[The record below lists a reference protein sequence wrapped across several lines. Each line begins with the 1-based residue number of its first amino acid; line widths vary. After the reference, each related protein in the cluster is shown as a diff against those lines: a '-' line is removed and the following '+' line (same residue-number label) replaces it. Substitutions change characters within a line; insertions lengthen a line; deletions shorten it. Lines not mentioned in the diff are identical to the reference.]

1 VVGGTMGPYILW
13 AYGLRGLPVN
23 RTAAFMYVIPVFA
36 MGWTFLFLGE
46 APSAIALA
54 GGAVV
59 LAGVALTQS
68 RARSIPASAPAPT
81 PAEG

>member
-1 VVGGTMGPYILW
+1 MGPYILW

-46 APSAIALA
+46 APSGIALA

-68 RARSIPASAPAPT
+68 RERSTPASAPAPT
-81 PAEG
+81 PARG